1 MIRSD
6 VIAAVLALAG
16 SVAAFSPSTQAPSA
30 QDGPPQFVPPA
41 DAPTIEEL
49 ERDPRVWGKGDFG
62 GFFERGPKPTSA
74 PVVLHDWLAVRSSAN
89 VDVER
94 ELVRRALDPTSAIP
108 SADAALD
115 ANAVEPRWIAM
126 TSDAPSDVAL
136 AFTTVTLDAPCVRM
150 ADLQGAEL
158 LVVNGE
164 CFTGDPERRG
174 FRGVPIALRR
184 GVNRLFVARVR
195 ESFSLTLWEPP
206 GELVI
211 GPWDVAWPGF
221 GPTDDDHDVS
231 YPIFNASRSPASG
244 LHLHYGHAVARSASC
259 VPRLGE
265 WCDASEPYLP
275 QLSMRLGSHY
285 WFDLA
290 GRDNACRTPAELSPV
305 CVFTDD
311 PARADRR
318 ILFKPPG
325 VTSGIGPYSLRT
337 NASAPGAWLSELEA
351 APVLVYGTH
360 GTPHETFALL
370 ALARFDQQS
379 AWYRTRST
387 PTILSDWQYLKLL
400 ERGDISHLDEV
411 PFSGR
416 GRMRAVVLYGHADS
430 NSAWKLRVS
439 DEDSID
445 ARASSLHIPGRTLEG
460 DDVFG
465 WFLPKS
471 SARRVLAVVATGVRG
486 ARAAALVRCL
496 TEPLESS
503 SHAFWRVEP
512 AAPRGRREL
521 AKL

>member
-1 MIRSD
+1 MRRATL
-6 VIAAVLALAG
+6 AATAIALAG
-16 SVAAFSPSTQAPSA
+16 CLGAVESSA
-30 QDGPPQFVPPA
+30 QEGPPQVPRPG
-41 DAPTIEEL
+41 DVPSVEEL
-49 ERDPRVWGKGDFG
+49 ERDPRVWGKGEFG
-62 GFFERGPKPTSA
+62 GFFERSPKPTSA
-74 PVVLHDWLAVRSSAN
+74 PVLLHDWLVVRSSAN

-94 ELVRRALDPTSAIP
+94 ELVRRALDPTSELP
-108 SADAALD
+108 CADPALD
-115 ANAVEPRWIAM
+115 AQTREPRWIAM

-136 AFTTVTLDAPCVRM
+136 AFTTMTLDAPCVRM

-158 LVVNGE
+158 LIVNGE

-195 ESFSLTLWEPP
+195 ESFSLTLWEAP

-265 WCDASEPYLP
+265 WADASEPYLP
-275 QLSMRLGSHY
+275 QLAMRLGSHY
-285 WFDLA
+285 WLGFTD
-290 GRDNACRTPAELSPV
+290 RENACRGPAELSPV
-305 CVFTDD
+305 CVYSNDA
-311 PARADRR
+311 ARADRR
-318 ILFKPPG
+318 ILFKPPA
-325 VTSGIGPYSLRT
+325 VERGIGPYSLRT
-337 NASAPGAWLSELEA
+337 HASVPSAWLSELAA

-379 AWYRTRST
+379 AWYHARAT
-387 PTILSDWQYLKLL
+387 PTIFSDEQYLGLL
-400 ERGDISHLDEV
+400 ERDEIWHLDEV
-411 PFSGR
+411 PFSGS
-416 GRMRAVVLYGHADS
+416 GRMRAVVLYGNADS

-439 DEDSID
+439 DPESIE
-445 ARASSLHIPGRTLEG
+445 ARANTVRVAGRTLEG

-465 WFLPKS
+465 WFFAHPER
-471 SARRVLAVVATGVRG
+471 RRVLAVVATGLRG
-486 ARAAALVRCL
+486 ARAAALVQCL
-496 TEPLESS
+496 TEPLSAAH
-503 SHAFWRVEP
+503 HAFWRVDSN
-512 AAPRGRREL
+512 APRGRSPLDAR
-521 AKL
+521 